1 VRALPRWIGWPLTL
15 MLLMGISACTD
26 THPQSAATPPTPQS
40 SATMGPKAG
49 DKKSGGKKGA
59 VVQRPDHVVVVILEN
74 EQRSSI
80 IGSAHAPYLN
90 KLAARGA
97 NLTHSY
103 GSATPASRTISRCSP
118 DQPIA

>member
-1 VRALPRWIGWPLTL
+1 MRALPRWIGWPLTL

-74 EQRSSI
+74 EHRSSI
-80 IGSAHAPYLN
+80 IGSRRRTSTGWRREAPIDPFP
-90 KLAARGA
+90 A
-97 NLTHSY
+97 SP
-103 GSATPASRTISRCSP
+103 TPASRTISRCSP
-118 DQPIA
+118 GRLRA